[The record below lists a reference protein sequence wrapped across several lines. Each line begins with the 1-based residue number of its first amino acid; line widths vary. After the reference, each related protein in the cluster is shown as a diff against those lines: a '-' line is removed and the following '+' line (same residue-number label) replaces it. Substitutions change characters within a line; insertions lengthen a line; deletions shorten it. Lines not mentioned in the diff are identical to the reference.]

1 LLGGAYFHSGEVVQD
16 QGLGR
21 KIGFPTVNLK
31 LDPKT
36 SILYGVYL
44 TSCLLDGVEYK
55 GISNIGFRPTVSSG
69 DDKMVLE
76 THILDSSFPEVKSGA
91 VIRISFKE
99 FIRAEQ
105 KFVSIEDLRTQIEA
119 DVRFAQSR

>member
-1 LLGGAYFHSGEVVQD
+1 M
-16 QGLGR
+16 
-21 KIGFPTVNLK
+21 
-31 LDPKT
+31 
-36 SILYGVYL
+36 YL